1 MLVSLLTTLRV
12 RQGLEADLPFGA
24 RLPTR
29 AGGTIG
35 ILALNGLF
43 TLMQKHNL
51 YAPKSCHWLAPSLAR
66 SHS

>member
-1 MLVSLLTTLRV
+1 MFVEMV
-12 RQGLEADLPFGA
+12 
-24 RLPTR
+24 

-51 YAPKSCHWLAPSLAR
+51 LVHSLISSLFPA
-66 SHS
+66 